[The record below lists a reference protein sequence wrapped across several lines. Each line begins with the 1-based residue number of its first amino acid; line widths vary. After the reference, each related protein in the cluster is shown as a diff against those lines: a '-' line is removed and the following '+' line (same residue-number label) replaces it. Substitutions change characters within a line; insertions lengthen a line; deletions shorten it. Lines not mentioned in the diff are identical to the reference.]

1 MDRTRLEAF
10 SDGVFAVAITL
21 LAFNF
26 ILKGPGDLIHQL
38 GHLWP
43 SFLAYLVS
51 FFMIGIIWVNH
62 HALIR
67 QISVV
72 DRTLL
77 FLNLV
82 LLLFVV
88 LIPFATSTVAA
99 GRLANAGI
107 PGWDARVSVAFYAA
121 VFLGMSAGFGSI
133 FEWTL
138 HRGRRYQPLP
148 PEAHWPARVRFV
160 GGALVYLLAIGVAF
174 LNAAAAFALLGLTA
188 VYYIVERTPTA
199 PAGIPDEPPATE
211 LVAIKQLTCQPGV
224 GLVDVRQMGPSEP
237 VTDAR
242 PDRYKWIAL
251 SNTTLSMTMATIDGS
266 IVIIAMPAI
275 FRGIHLNPL
284 APGNIT
290 YLLWMIIGYLLVQ
303 SVLVV
308 TLGRLGDMFGR
319 VRIYNLGFVVFTLSS
334 IALSLDP
341 LTGPSGALWLIGWRF
356 VQAFGGAMLMAN
368 SAAILTDAFPANKRG
383 MALGINQIAGIS
395 GQFVGLLLG
404 GLLSLVD
411 WRLVFWVNVPIGV
424 FGTIW
429 SYRSLREISATHRA
443 KIDWVGNV
451 MFAVGLGALL
461 VAITYGIRPY
471 GGHATGWTNPW
482 ILAGLIGG
490 VVMLAAFCVLETKI
504 AEPMFQMSLFRIRA
518 FAAGNAASLLGSI
531 ARGGLQFMLVI
542 WLAGIWLPL
551 HGYNFADTP
560 LWAGIYML
568 PLTAGFLIAGP
579 ISGTLSDRYGPRPF
593 ATAGLLLAACC
604 FTGLILLPVDFSYPM
619 FALLI
624 FGNGVGSGLFASP
637 NTSAIMSS
645 VPAGQRGSASGMRS
659 TFQNSG
665 MSLSIGI
672 FFSLMIAGLA
682 STLPRTLSAG
692 LRAQGV
698 SASVATQIS
707 HLPPV
712 STMFAALLGY
722 NPVKN
727 LLAPSGTLAKLPAH
741 NAAVLTGKQFF
752 PNLISA
758 PFHHGLTIVFT
769 AAAIMSVTGA
779 VVSLLRG
786 KQFYWDDQ
794 GPAAA
799 AIASTAPP
807 IYRGGISQSPSNGS
821 HVASSNGT
829 TTNGASSNGTA
840 SPNGAARSGTAPKP
854 PLNP

>member
-1 MDRTRLEAF
+1 
-10 SDGVFAVAITL
+10 
-21 LAFNF
+21 
-26 ILKGPGDLIHQL
+26 
-38 GHLWP
+38 
-43 SFLAYLVS
+43 
-51 FFMIGIIWVNH
+51 
-62 HALIR
+62 
-67 QISVV
+67 
-72 DRTLL
+72 
-77 FLNLV
+77 
-82 LLLFVV
+82 
-88 LIPFATSTVAA
+88 
-99 GRLANAGI
+99 
-107 PGWDARVSVAFYAA
+107 
-121 VFLGMSAGFGSI
+121 
-133 FEWTL
+133 
-138 HRGRRYQPLP
+138 
-148 PEAHWPARVRFV
+148 
-160 GGALVYLLAIGVAF
+160 
-174 LNAAAAFALLGLTA
+174 
-188 VYYIVERTPTA
+188 
-199 PAGIPDEPPATE
+199 
-211 LVAIKQLTCQPGV
+211 
-224 GLVDVRQMGPSEP
+224 
-237 VTDAR
+237 
-242 PDRYKWIAL
+242 
-251 SNTTLSMTMATIDGS
+251 MTMATIDGS

-284 APGNIT
+284 SAGNIT

-341 LTGPSGALWLIGWRF
+341 LTGPGGALWLIGWRF

-368 SAAILTDAFPANKRG
+368 SAAILTDAFPANQRG
-383 MALGINQIAGIS
+383 MALGINQVAGIS

-429 SYRSLREISATHRA
+429 SYRSLREIATTRRA
-443 KIDWVGNV
+443 KIDWLGNI

-471 GGHATGWTNPW
+471 GGHATGWTNPL

-490 VVMLAAFCVLETKI
+490 VVILAAFCVLETKI

-542 WLAGIWLPL
+542 WLAGIWLPQ
-551 HGYNFADTP
+551 HGYNFVDTP

-579 ISGTLSDRYGPRPF
+579 ISGTLSDRYGPRVF
-593 ATAGLLLAACC
+593 ATSGLLLAACC
-604 FTGLILLPVDFSYPM
+604 FIGLMLIPINFSYWI

-645 VPAGQRGSASGMRS
+645 VPAWQRGSASGMRS

-665 MSLSIGI
+665 MALSIGI

-682 STLPRTLSAG
+682 SSLPRTLSAG
-692 LRAQGV
+692 LHAQGV
-698 SASVATQIS
+698 PAAVATQVS

-712 STMFAALLGY
+712 STLFSALLGY
-722 NPVKN
+722 NPVN
-727 LLAPSGTLAKLPAH
+727 TLLAPSGTLSKLPAH
-741 NAAVLTGKQFF
+741 NVAVLTGKQFF

-758 PFHHGLTIVFT
+758 PFHHGLMIVFT
-769 AAAIMSVTGA
+769 AAALMSVIGA

-786 KQFYWDDQ
+786 KQFYWTDEAPV
-794 GPAAA
+794 PAE
-799 AIASTAPP
+799 APP
-807 IYRGGISQSPSNGS
+807 ISQNGASPISQ
-821 HVASSNGT
+821 
-829 TTNGASSNGTA
+829 NGASSPSQNGSRPAPSPA
-840 SPNGAARSGTAPKP
+840 SPTAPTR
-854 PLNP
+854 